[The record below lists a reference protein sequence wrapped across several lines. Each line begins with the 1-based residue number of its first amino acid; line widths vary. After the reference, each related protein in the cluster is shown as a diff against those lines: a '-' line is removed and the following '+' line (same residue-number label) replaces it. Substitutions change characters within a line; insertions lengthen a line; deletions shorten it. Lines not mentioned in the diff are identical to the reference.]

1 MFLPRDARQPP
12 KPHQKMAL
20 IDDNGLEALRQ
31 KECVHIPTP
40 DPRLS
45 AQPRPRRR
53 PHPVRRELN
62 ERLDEQK
69 ERLVNEAEVALRAQ
83 EEKLSAG
90 VGRHPRPAD
99 ASELGPDGSASDAE
113 AAPVHMLP
121 PQEPRAQ
128 HRAEAASEEGAVAQ
142 LGRPRSGPPAQEP
155 AAAASEL
162 GAALDEG
169 VGAEAQLRYQ
179 KATLQV
185 MEAELAKA
193 REQAASKASRLQA
206 AELQLKEA
214 HQHRA
219 KLERSEKGVQASLE
233 RERAAASEQRLR
245 ADTLERELSL
255 LRKESEEQGK
265 GQRNALGELRGKDV
279 RLNRALEELE
289 RYRSQLREMREARDG
304 QGHDA
309 RSDAQRLA
317 AENARLRKRQA
328 DLILAF
334 KKQAKLIDVLKRQKL
349 HVEAAR
355 MLAFTEEEFSRTLE
369 LGEQMAA

>member
-1 MFLPRDARQPP
+1 MTMASRHCGRKSAFPFQSLTQPS
-12 KPHQKMAL
+12 AL
-20 IDDNGLEALRQ
+20 
-31 KECVHIPTP
+31 
-40 DPRLS
+40 
-45 AQPRPRRR
+45 PRPRRR
-53 PHPVRRELN
+53 LHPVHRELN

-90 VGRHPRPAD
+90 VGRQPRPAE
-99 ASELGPDGSASDAE
+99 AFELGPDGGASLEAE
-113 AAPVHMLP
+113 AAPVHRLP
-121 PQEPRAQ
+121 PQEPRPQ
-128 HRAEAASEEGAVAQ
+128 HRADAAGEEGAAIAQ
-142 LGRPRSGPPAQEP
+142 PGRPRSGPSAQEP
-155 AAAASEL
+155 AAASES
-162 GAALDEG
+162 AAVLDEG

-185 MEAELAKA
+185 METELAKA

-206 AELQLKEA
+206 AEAQLKEA
-214 HQHRA
+214 HQYRA

-255 LRKESEEQGK
+255 LRKESDEQGK

>member
-1 MFLPRDARQPP
+1 
-12 KPHQKMAL
+12 MA
-20 IDDNGLEALRQ
+20 DDNGLEALRQ

-40 DPRLS
+40 TRLS
-45 AQPRPRRR
+45 AQRRPPRRF
-53 PHPVRRELN
+53 HPARRELN

-90 VGRHPRPAD
+90 VGRQPRPAD
-99 ASELGPDGSASDAE
+99 ALELGPDGGALDAE
-113 AAPVHMLP
+113 ADPVHMLP

-128 HRAEAASEEGAVAQ
+128 HRADAASEEGAATQ
-142 LGRPRSGPPAQEP
+142 LGRPRSGPAAQEP

-162 GAALDEG
+162 GAELDEG

-179 KATLQV
+179 KATLQA

-206 AELQLKEA
+206 AELQLKVVALLWNRLKLKEA

-309 RSDAQRLA
+309 RSEAQRLA

>member
-1 MFLPRDARQPP
+1 MR
-12 KPHQKMAL
+12 
-20 IDDNGLEALRQ
+20 
-31 KECVHIPTP
+31 T
-40 DPRLS
+40 
-45 AQPRPRRR
+45 
-53 PHPVRRELN
+53 VRRELN
-62 ERLDEQK
+62 QRLDEQK

-90 VGRHPRPAD
+90 VVRHPRPAE
-99 ASELGPDGSASDAE
+99 ALEIGPDEGAADAE
-113 AAPVHMLP
+113 AAPVPMLP
-121 PQEPRAQ
+121 PQEPRVQ
-128 HRAEAASEEGAVAQ
+128 RRADAASEEGAVAQ
-142 LGRPRSGPPAQEP
+142 LGRPRSGVPAQAP
-155 AAAASEL
+155 ATSASEL

-179 KATLQV
+179 KATLQAV
-185 MEAELAKA
+185 ERELAKA
-193 REQAASKASRLQA
+193 REEAASKASRLQA

-219 KLERSEKGVQASLE
+219 KLERSEKSVQASLE
-233 RERAAASEQRLR
+233 REKAAASEQRQR
-245 ADTLERELSL
+245 AEALERELSL
-255 LRKESEEQGK
+255 LRKEAEEQGK

-309 RSDAQRLA
+309 RGEAQRLA

>member
-1 MFLPRDARQPP
+1 
-12 KPHQKMAL
+12 MAL

-99 ASELGPDGSASDAE
+99 ASELGPDGGASDAE
-113 AAPVHMLP
+113 AAPVHML

>member
-1 MFLPRDARQPP
+1 MTPRAFLAKLFWHYYPP
-12 KPHQKMAL
+12 THTLHAASPSWRGKSHATLP
-20 IDDNGLEALRQ
+20 
-31 KECVHIPTP
+31 
-40 DPRLS
+40 
-45 AQPRPRRR
+45 
-53 PHPVRRELN
+53 
-62 ERLDEQK
+62 LDEVSLDI
-69 ERLVNEAEVALRAQ
+69 ED
-83 EEKLSAG
+83 EESLSSYASS
-90 VGRHPRPAD
+90 D
-99 ASELGPDGSASDAE
+99 ATETPEESESSYETGSETGSSSYESYTGSSSASDS
-113 AAPVHMLP
+113 AAV
-121 PQEPRAQ
+121 
-128 HRAEAASEEGAVAQ
+128 
-142 LGRPRSGPPAQEP
+142 
-155 AAAASEL
+155 
-162 GAALDEG
+162 LDEG
-169 VGAEAQLRYQ
+169 VGAEAQLRFQ

-185 MEAELAKA
+185 METELAKA